1 MVIDIGTS
9 SLRAGYAG
17 DDTPKAIIPTSY
29 GYIDAPQE
37 QQSFEPSGDGD
48 VNMGEGDAGTNGD
61 AARERSSQKKVKL
74 YIGQNGPSM
83 WREGMEVANP
93 VANGMSKLAFITPA
107 LGN

>member
-1 MVIDIGTS
+1 
-9 SLRAGYAG
+9 
-17 DDTPKAIIPTSY
+17 
-29 GYIDAPQE
+29 
-37 QQSFEPSGDGD
+37 
-48 VNMGEGDAGTNGD
+48 MGEGDVGTHGN

-93 VANGMSKLAFITPA
+93 VANGMSKLTFITTA